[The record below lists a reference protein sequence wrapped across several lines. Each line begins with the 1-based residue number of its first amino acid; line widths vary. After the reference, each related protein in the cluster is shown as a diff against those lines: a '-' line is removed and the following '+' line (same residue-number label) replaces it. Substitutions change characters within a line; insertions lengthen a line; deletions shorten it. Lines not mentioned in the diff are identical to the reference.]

1 MKKLTYILLA
11 LLLCSCATT
20 KNAPIRQRHT
30 AEVKKASL
38 TLKTDKDAFTLHAAM
53 QTVLDSACIISV
65 QPIAG
70 IELIQIR
77 ATHDSVTIIDRTSK
91 RFARVGYDL
100 LTELSNRKIC
110 YKEIESIATGAHLR
124 NSQKQLKTQLELTG
138 HKAELT
144 ITYPRIDLDEP
155 LRLRPE
161 RTEGY
166 QMLSA
171 DEIDQIFKK

>member
-1 MKKLTYILLA
+1 MKKAIYIFLS
-11 LLLCSCATT
+11 LLLCSCVVTKKVPVT
-20 KNAPIRQRHT
+20 HRHTVEVKNASIKLQT
-30 AEVKKASL
+30 GSDAY
-38 TLKTDKDAFTLHAAM
+38 TLRLGM
-53 QTVLDSACIISV
+53 QAVVDSACVISV

-70 IELIQIR
+70 IEMVQVR
-77 ATHDSVTIIDRTSK
+77 AMQDSVTIIDRTGK

-100 LTELSNRKIC
+100 LTQLAGRKIR
-110 YKEIESIATGAHLR
+110 YKEIEGIVTGAHLR

-171 DEIDQIFKK
+171 EEIDQIFKK

>member
-1 MKKLTYILLA
+1 
-11 LLLCSCATT
+11 
-20 KNAPIRQRHT
+20 
-30 AEVKKASL
+30 
-38 TLKTDKDAFTLHAAM
+38 
-53 QTVLDSACIISV
+53 
-65 QPIAG
+65 
-70 IELIQIR
+70 
-77 ATHDSVTIIDRTSK
+77 RTSK

-171 DEIDQIFKK
+171 EEIDQIFKK